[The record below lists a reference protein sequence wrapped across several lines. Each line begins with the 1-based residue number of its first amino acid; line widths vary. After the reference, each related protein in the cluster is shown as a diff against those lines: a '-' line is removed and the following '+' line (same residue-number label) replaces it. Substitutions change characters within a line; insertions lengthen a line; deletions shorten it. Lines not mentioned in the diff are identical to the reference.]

1 MKVAASYILVLSF
14 IIGCLKTEAFIGRQ
28 SVVPPALFT
37 NKIVA
42 TNPKHA
48 RDTALGLLDGSKAN
62 KIPAMK
68 ARQDARVSPLWDND
82 IQGLTNLGCNLIPV
96 AVLAALIFN
105 TNNTERESRK
115 DAIAAQDKAFGVW
128 RETQEKAIA
137 AERETQEKAI
147 AALEKAIVV
156 EMESRKVAIAAQEK
170 VIAAQ
175 EKNLRNSL
183 LEQNTIWSLRFENF
197 LVKSENVKKNDGM
210 PPPSSPSDSK
220 ST

>member
-82 IQGLTNLGCNLIPV
+82 IQGLTNLGYNLIPV

-128 RETQEKAIA
+128 
-137 AERETQEKAI
+137 RETQEKAI